1 MTSEGDHRRA
11 GSIESDHPLRSR
23 FEDSGVESNARLTS
37 MTAVVLLALLAA
49 EGVTILRVGRLLSA
63 HVFIGM
69 LIVPPVLLKL
79 GSTFYRFVRYY
90 SGSPAY
96 RRKGPPPALL
106 RMLGP
111 FVGASTIAVLA
122 TGIALLFVGN
132 GERGQMLTLHKVT
145 FVLWFIA
152 MTLHVLGHLVDTA
165 RIAPRDWLRSTRREA
180 AGAGVRQW
188 LVVTSVVLGLPLGI
202 LFLGYLHAW
211 TGTSAR

>member
-1 MTSEGDHRRA
+1 MTTEGDHRPV
-11 GSIESDHPLRSR
+11 GSTDDALLPQSQFD
-23 FEDSGVESNARLTS
+23 DAGVESNARLTS
-37 MTAVVLLALLAA
+37 TAGVVLLVLLAA
-49 EGVTILRVGRLLSA
+49 EGVTVLRVGRLLSA

-79 GSTFYRFVRYY
+79 VSTFYRFVRYY

-96 RRKGPPPALL
+96 RRKGPPPAVL

-111 FVGASTIAVLA
+111 FVVASTIAVLA
-122 TGIALLFVGN
+122 TGIALLFVGS
-132 GERGQMLTLHKVT
+132 GERGQMLMLHKVS

-152 MTLHVLGHLVDTA
+152 MALHVLGHLVDTA
-165 RIAPRDWLRSTRREA
+165 RIAPRDWLHSTRRDVS
-180 AGAGVRQW
+180 GAGVRQW
-188 LVVTSVVLGLPLGI
+188 LVVTSVVLGIPLGM